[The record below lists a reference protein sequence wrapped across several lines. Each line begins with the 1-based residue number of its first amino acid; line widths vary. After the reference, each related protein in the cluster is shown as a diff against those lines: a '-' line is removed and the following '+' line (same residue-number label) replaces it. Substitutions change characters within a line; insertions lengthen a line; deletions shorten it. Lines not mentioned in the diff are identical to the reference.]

1 MSDTNTYHANGKLLL
16 TGEYLIL
23 HGAKSIALPLKVGQH
38 LYVTDENDSGILEWN
53 ASYDNRIWFTCK
65 LNPQDFSILKTNDP
79 EKAKTLSRIF
89 KTILHLNPDFQ
100 SKTGK
105 TFNTVLDANPDWGL
119 GSSSTLI
126 SLMAQYSG
134 VDPFSLNELVFNGS
148 GFDIACA
155 TGKGP
160 IFYIKNQPVQPIL
173 LDYPFSDQLFLVY
186 SGHKKKTHTEVNAF
200 LKKGK
205 VSDHLVNEGSALADA
220 FSICQDQKEFNNLI
234 RRHEELIGHLI
245 GKTPVK
251 RDYFFD
257 FQGEIKSL
265 GAWGGDFYL
274 VSSSL
279 PFSEVQI
286 YFGNKGLT
294 TLFHWN
300 DLILNR

>member
-1 MSDTNTYHANGKLLL
+1 MAVTQTYHANGKLLL

-23 HGAKSIALPLKVGQH
+23 HGAKGIALPLKVGQH
-38 LYVTDENDSGILEWN
+38 LKVKDEKDSEILEWN
-53 ASYDNRIWFTCK
+53 ATYNNHVWFSCK
-65 LNPQDFSILKTNDP
+65 LNPRDYSVLETNDQ
-79 EKAKTLSRIF
+79 EKAETLSRIF
-89 KTILHLNPDFQ
+89 KTIRHLNPDFQ
-100 SKTGK
+100 HKTGISFK
-105 TFNTVLDANPDWGL
+105 TVLDGNPDWGF

-126 SLMAQYSG
+126 SLLAQYSG

-155 TGKGP
+155 TVKGP
-160 IFYIKNQPVQPIL
+160 IFYTKNQPVLPVR

-186 SGHKKKTHTEVNAF
+186 SGKKMKTHSEVNAF
-200 LKKGK
+200 LEKGK
-205 VSDHLVNEGSALADA
+205 VSKQLIEEGSALADT
-220 FSICQDQKEFNNLI
+220 FSICRDQKEFDSLI

-251 RDYFFD
+251 KEYFID

-279 PFSEVQI
+279 PFSEVHT

-294 TLFHWN
+294 ILFHWK